1 MSDHLNHRVQ
11 CFTSDG
17 RFLWKWGTHGTREG
31 EFNLPW
37 GLTVAGGHVYV
48 ADWRNDRIQKF
59 SLEGDFVAL
68 FGGPGG
74 DAGQFHRPSS
84 VAVDQEGYVYVAD
97 WGNERVQV
105 LDPDGEFVQML
116 RGESGLSVWAEEF
129 YEANDD
135 EKAQRDRFELVPEM
149 TSEVRTPHEE
159 SARTEPYFW
168 GPISVKLDAEGRLYV
183 TESNRHR
190 VQVYV
195 RA

>member
-1 MSDHLNHRVQ
+1 MQ

-149 TSEVRTPHEE
+149 TSEVQTPHEE